1 MIKLMSRTPWE
12 IASDILLN
20 PVQLFMLPLMLYM
33 LFLVIRAGTART
45 PPSVGGVTTV
55 GRWLPVKVT
64 FAGLRVLS
72 QWVAVASNNA
82 SSYLIVGQSGTE
94 YRVIKEYR
102 RSFADI
108 EQVDVRT
115 AWRTANIEIQFRG
128 AALTF
133 AANVGAEEAA
143 QSALA
148 LFPASTPMTSR
159 TRVIRGD

>member
-1 MIKLMSRTPWE
+1 MSRTPSE

-20 PVQLFMLPLMLYM
+20 PVQLIMLPAMLYM

-45 PPSVGGVTTV
+45 PPSVGGVTPDGGKV
-55 GRWLPVKVT
+55 IPVKAT
-64 FAGLRVLS
+64 FAGLRGLS

-82 SSYLIVGQSGTE
+82 SPYLIVGQSGIE
-94 YRVIKEYR
+94 YRVIKQHKR
-102 RSFADI
+102 PFVDI

-115 AWRTANIEIQFRG
+115 AWRTVNIEILFRG

-133 AANVGAEEAA
+133 AANVGTEDAA
-143 QSALA
+143 RAALA

-159 TRVIRGD
+159 ARAIRGD